1 MPKVLSL
8 QDLVNRK
15 RFELA
20 EASGENKHLENLY
33 DLVIPLGV
41 PMSIIMDMVEMFDL
55 EVTDRMI
62 SIKEPEVAQT
72 PVIALRGP
80 LDRVTEAEKFM
91 KREVKNWMENS

>member
-1 MPKVLSL
+1 MSKVLSL
-8 QDLVNRK
+8 HDLINRK

-20 EASGENKHLENLY
+20 QAAGENNLEDLY

-41 PMSIIMDMVEMFDL
+41 PLSIIMDMVDMFDL
-55 EVTDRMI
+55 EVTDRLI
-62 SIKEPEVAQT
+62 SIKDPEVAQT

-91 KREVKNWMENS
+91 KREVKNWMEG

>member
-1 MPKVLSL
+1 MTRVLSL
-8 QDLVNRK
+8 HDLISRK

-20 EASGENKHLENLY
+20 EMSGENAELEDLY

-55 EVTDRMI
+55 EAVDRMI
-62 SIKEPEVAQT
+62 SITEPEIAQT

-80 LDRVTEAEKFM
+80 LENVLEAEKFM
-91 KREVKNWMENS
+91 KKEMKAWLEG